1 MSYIR
6 KHLLMDEHVVF
17 ETKKHA
23 IVFLPALVW
32 LLLFSLI
39 LHLHISTYLA
49 LFPLTVAVVVLVF
62 NGIDYCFSEYA
73 VTNKR
78 IMMKEGFFWRQS
90 IEAMLTSVA
99 QTQVRQSLLARLCR
113 FGQLNITGFGGTNH
127 FVNVKNPQQF
137 QETIQGYLG
146 RG

>member
-1 MSYIR
+1 MSYVR
-6 KHLLMDEHVVF
+6 KHLLPGEYVVF

-23 IVFLPALVW
+23 IVFLPVVIW

-49 LFPLTVAVVVLVF
+49 LFPLTVAVVLLAF
-62 NGIDYCFSEYA
+62 SGIDYCFSEFA

-78 IMMKEGFFWRQS
+78 IIMKEGFFWRQS

-99 QTQVRQSLLARLCR
+99 QTQVRQSLLARVLH
-113 FGQLNITGFGGTNH
+113 FGQVNITGFGGTNH
-127 FVNVKNPQQF
+127 FINVKNPQQF
-137 QETIQGYLG
+137 QETVQGFLG